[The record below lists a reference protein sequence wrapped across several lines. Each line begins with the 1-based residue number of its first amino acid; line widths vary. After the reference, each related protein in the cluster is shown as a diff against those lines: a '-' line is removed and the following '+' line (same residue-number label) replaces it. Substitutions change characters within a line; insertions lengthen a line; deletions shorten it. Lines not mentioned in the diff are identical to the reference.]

1 MLCQYFDKYET
12 NTILIARFAPHQNV
26 APQHP
31 DTRTMKGTNLGELEE
46 LVLLVVGVLYDNAY
60 GVSIQN
66 ELLERCDREA
76 TLSTI
81 HVALH
86 RLEEKGYLDSR
97 MDGATNE
104 RGGRRKLLF
113 RVTKSG
119 QKALAKAYEMRND
132 LWHAIPRTAF
142 NI

>member
-1 MLCQYFDKYET
+1 
-12 NTILIARFAPHQNV
+12 
-26 APQHP
+26 
-31 DTRTMKGTNLGELEE
+31 MKGTNLGELEE
-46 LVLLVVGVLYDNAY
+46 LVLLVVGVLYDDAY
-60 GVSIQN
+60 GISIQN
-66 ELLERCDREA
+66 ELMKRCDRNA

-86 RLEEKGYLDSR
+86 RLQEKGYLDSR

-104 RGGRRKLLF
+104 RAGRRKLLF

-119 QKALAKAYEMRND
+119 QKALAKAYAMRND
-132 LWHAIPRTAF
+132 LWRSIPKTAF

>member
-1 MLCQYFDKYET
+1 MTDSLHL
-12 NTILIARFAPHQNV
+12 NTQ
-26 APQHP
+26 
-31 DTRTMKGTNLGELEE
+31 MKGTNLGELEE
-46 LVLLVVGVLYDNAY
+46 LVLLIVGVLYDNAY

-66 ELLERCDREA
+66 ELLERCNRDA

-119 QKALAKAYEMRND
+119 QKALARAYEMRND
-132 LWHAIPRTAF
+132 LWHAIPKTAF

>member
-1 MLCQYFDKYET
+1 
-12 NTILIARFAPHQNV
+12 
-26 APQHP
+26 
-31 DTRTMKGTNLGELEE
+31 MKGTNLGEFEE
-46 LVLLVVGVLYDNAY
+46 LVLLTVGVLFDEAY
-60 GVSIQN
+60 GVAIQ
-66 ELLERCDREA
+66 EDLRKRCNREA

-97 MDGATNE
+97 LDGATAE

-119 QKALAKAYEMRND
+119 QKVLAQSRDLRNELWKALPAA
-132 LWHAIPRTAF
+132 AF
-142 NI
+142 NFKSI